1 MKKVIA
7 ALLTAILVLTNAACS
22 NKPENESDTSISETS
37 GTISATTSDTTE
49 TSETGTSE
57 TTEDPDGNYY

>member
-22 NKPENESDTSISETS
+22 NKTEPDPETMR
-37 GTISATTSDTTE
+37 
-49 TSETGTSE
+49 
-57 TTEDPDGNYY
+57 